1 MTKNEFLYK
10 NSKDKYNTKNPIY
23 VFLVRNFIK
32 AFQKT
37 LETYKT
43 KEINN
48 ICEIG
53 CGEGELLKIL
63 NKIYPSA
70 NLFACDIS
78 PGAIE
83 EAKENCKGIDI
94 KFSIQDARNL
104 LKYKNSQFDLVICC
118 EVLEHITN
126 PELGLQELERI
137 TSKNLL
143 ISVPNEPIWRILN
156 MLRGK
161 YLRQFG
167 NTPGHLNNW
176 NIFNFNKFVFK
187 ARKLTII
194 KNIFPFPWQMKFIK
208 KISN

>member
-1 MTKNEFLYK
+1 MKNESLHGDL
-10 NSKDKYNTKNPIY
+10 KDKYTTKNPIY
-23 VFLVRNFIK
+23 AFLVRNFIK
-32 AFQKT
+32 VFQKQ
-37 LETYKT
+37 LDTYIIKN
-43 KEINN
+43 INT
-48 ICEIG
+48 ICEVG

-63 NKIYPSA
+63 QKKYPSA

-94 KFSIQDARNL
+94 KFSIQDAKNL
-104 LKYKNSQFDLVICC
+104 LKYKNAQFDLVICC
-118 EVLEHITN
+118 EVLEHMVN

-156 MLRGK
+156 ILRGK
-161 YLRQFG
+161 YLQRFG

-176 NIFNFNKFVFK
+176 NIISFNKFVFK

-194 KNIFPFPWQMKFIK
+194 KNIFPFPWQMKLLK
-208 KISN
+208 KK